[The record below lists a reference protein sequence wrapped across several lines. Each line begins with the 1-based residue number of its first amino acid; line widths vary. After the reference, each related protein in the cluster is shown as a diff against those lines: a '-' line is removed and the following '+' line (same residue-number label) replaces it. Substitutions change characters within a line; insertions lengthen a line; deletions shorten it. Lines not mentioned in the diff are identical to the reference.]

1 MHSSQMVHF
10 RTTLELVNKPLMSVC
25 VLGNSMLYSPGRGKR
40 PIRPFSFVNLV
51 GDSWNSMQ
59 KILGG
64 NWRPARTKLTVLA
77 VENELKGC
85 NVIKIWGNRNDTWI
99 WSRKKEID
107 LKLEEKKVWKCF
119 LIKGALI
126 PQFLQYS
133 VADVAWGNRKITQ
146 KVNLCSFIL
155 SQHTLSRSGLV
166 SWQKRLYIVVASK
179 YVVQWPSHVRLLW
192 PHGLQHTWPPC
203 PHHLPKFAQVHV
215 HCLGDAIQ
223 PSHPLTPSPSVLNL
237 SSVSL

>member
-51 GDSWNSMQ
+51 
-59 KILGG
+59 
-64 NWRPARTKLTVLA
+64 
-77 VENELKGC
+77 
-85 NVIKIWGNRNDTWI
+85 GNRNDTWI

>member
-1 MHSSQMVHF
+1 M
-10 RTTLELVNKPLMSVC
+10 
-25 VLGNSMLYSPGRGKR
+25 
-40 PIRPFSFVNLV
+40 
-51 GDSWNSMQ
+51 
-59 KILGG
+59 
-64 NWRPARTKLTVLA
+64 
-77 VENELKGC
+77 
-85 NVIKIWGNRNDTWI
+85 WI
-99 WSRKKEID
+99 WSRKKGID
-107 LKLEEKKVWKCF
+107 LELEEKKVWKCF

-126 PQFLQYS
+126 PQFLQYI

-166 SWQKRLYIVVASK
+166 SWQKRLYIAVASK
-179 YVVQWPSHVRLLW
+179 YAVQSPSHVRLLW

-215 HCLGDAIQ
+215 HCIGDAIQ

-237 SSVSL
+237 SQCQLVSIQRKWKLCLTLCKPMGCSLWGASIHGIFQARVLEYVAISSSRGSSPARDWTWVSCIASRHFYHLSHQGSANTIKQYKYKVFGMQNCRMLKR